1 MNFKRIF
8 LLILVVVPMLL
19 LAQDPID
26 KQKAELENE
35 KNVFFSREIDL
46 TTQQAPQFWAIYNE
60 YRNNITNLRQTEKAI
75 NNRTKEGKYSD
86 AQYKDIF
93 EQLML
98 IEQKKCMLTDKFYKD
113 LDEVLTPRQKV
124 LMYQANK
131 DYKNILI
138 RKIRP
143 DIQKLTPKKN

>member
-1 MNFKRIF
+1 MNCKRIF
-8 LLILVVVPMLL
+8 LLILLVVPMFL
-19 LAQDPID
+19 LAQNPTD

-60 YRNNITNLRQTEKAI
+60 YRNNLANLRQAEKEITNKA
-75 NNRTKEGKYSD
+75 KVGKCSD
-86 AQYKDIF
+86 AQYKEMF
-93 EQLML
+93 EQLTL
-98 IEQKKCMLTDKFYKD
+98 IEQKKCTLRDKFYKD

-131 DYKNILI
+131 DYKNVLLRNIC
-138 RKIRP
+138 P
-143 DIQKLTPKKN
+143 DAQKARPKKN